1 VSKRGVC
8 IVLGLEDNM
17 QLEIRPVGNPQFP
30 RFVIANNQ
38 GEVFD
43 GGGWNKDQDRA
54 MLYSEGQDVAL
65 AFNAL
70 QKAMFRDC
78 TLREFAVT
86 LNVRVRSA
94 QPFTQKEL
102 EGYLERAVAI
112 MLDHDKGTGPTPNSM
127 VQLDVTW
134 AEMKERGVTEKRG

>member
-1 VSKRGVC
+1 M
-8 IVLGLEDNM
+8 LEGNM
-17 QLEIRPVGNPQFP
+17 KLEIHPVGTPQFP
-30 RFVIANNQ
+30 RFVIANDQ

-43 GGGWNKDQDRA
+43 GDGWNKDQNRA
-54 MLYSEGQDVAL
+54 MLYSEGPDVAL

-70 QKAMFRDC
+70 QETMFKDC
-78 TLREFAVT
+78 TLRKFAVT

-102 EGYLERAVAI
+102 EDYLERAVAI

-127 VQLDVTW
+127 VQLDVIW
-134 AEMKERGVTEKRG
+134 AEMKEKGVSEKKE